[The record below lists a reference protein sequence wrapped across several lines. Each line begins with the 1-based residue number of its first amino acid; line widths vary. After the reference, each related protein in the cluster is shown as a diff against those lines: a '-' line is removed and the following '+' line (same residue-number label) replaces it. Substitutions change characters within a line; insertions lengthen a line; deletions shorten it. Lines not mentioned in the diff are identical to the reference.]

1 MAEPTEPPSP
11 PSPPKGDGTPDAGNP
26 GHATPP
32 EVAPK
37 PGRQSARKNAGDGEP
52 PKRARRTAANKPAAR
67 TEKAGSRTSTAAA
80 PQPVKPRAPAPRR
93 AAARPRAT
101 GISVAT
107 VPTPQSMDTR
117 ATDRKAKS
125 GGRWWKAIAGGIG
138 AIAAGAAL
146 FSLRGSSRRKGAHQ
160 ADGTD
165 SSKSFEAG
173 IADEGT
179 VPE

>member
-11 PSPPKGDGTPDAGNP
+11 PAPPKGGGTPDAGNP

-32 EVAPK
+32 EVAAK
-37 PGRQSARKNAGDGEP
+37 PGRQSARKNAGEGEP
-52 PKRARRTAANKPAAR
+52 PKRQRRTTASKSKPPVEKTPR
-67 TEKAGSRTSTAAA
+67 TRSAAAA
-80 PQPVKPRAPAPRR
+80 PKSRVPAPRR
-93 AAARPRAT
+93 PAARPRAA
-101 GISVAT
+101 GLSVAA
-107 VPTPQSMDTR
+107 VPTPQPVDTR
-117 ATDRKAKS
+117 ATDRKRKS
-125 GGRWWKAIAGGIG
+125 GGRWWKAIAGSLG

-160 ADGTD
+160 TDGSD

>member
-11 PSPPKGDGTPDAGNP
+11 PSPPKGDATPDAGNP

-37 PGRQSARKNAGDGEP
+37 PGRQSARKKAGDGEP
-52 PKRARRTAANKPAAR
+52 PKRTRRTTAKKPAAATR
-67 TEKAGSRTSTAAA
+67 KTASRTSATTA
-80 PQPVKPRAPAPRR
+80 PKPRAPAPRR
-93 AAARPRAT
+93 ATARPRAT
-101 GISVAT
+101 GLSVAT
-107 VPTPQSMDTR
+107 VPTPQPVDTQ
-117 ATDRKAKS
+117 ATDRTAKR
-125 GGRWWKAIAGGIG
+125 GGRWWKALAGGIG

-165 SSKSFEAG
+165 SSKSFDAG

-179 VPE
+179 IPNE